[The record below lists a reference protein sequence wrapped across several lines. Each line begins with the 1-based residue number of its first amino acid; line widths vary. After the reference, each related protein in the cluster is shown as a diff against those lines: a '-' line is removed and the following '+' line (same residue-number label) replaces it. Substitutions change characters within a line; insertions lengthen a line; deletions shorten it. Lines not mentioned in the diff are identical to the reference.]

1 MSLCHVTKFS
11 FYLSQFT
18 VGSNIFKKISR
29 FMPVLSIR
37 ICFGQCLAAH
47 FLIWEFSIWIW
58 RLPFALNISLR
69 AQIIDKKKNY
79 IYKILSFPLRFTCSS
94 ATTLYCHSEK
104 NTQISFN
111 LQLVMVFI
119 CCWIPFSVLTMINM
133 NVWMTWNKISNCI
146 QQHTWRLFPSA
157 IYVDHLAAV

>member
-18 VGSNIFKKISR
+18 VASNIFKTISR

-47 FLIWEFSIWIW
+47 FLIW
-58 RLPFALNISLR
+58 RLPFALNIILR
-69 AQIIDKKKNY
+69 AQIIDKKDL

-104 NTQISFN
+104 KTQISFI

-119 CCWIPFSVLTMINM
+119 CCWITFSVLTMINM
-133 NVWMTWNKISNCI
+133 NLWMIWNKISNCI
-146 QQHTWRLFPSA
+146 QQHTWQLFPSA

>member
-69 AQIIDKKKNY
+69 AQIIDKKKTKY
-79 IYKILSFPLRFTCSS
+79 IKFFHFLYVSHVAVPLHFTV
-94 ATTLYCHSEK
+94 TVKK

-133 NVWMTWNKISNCI
+133 NVWMTWNKISNYI